1 MEQVEQHDEYRQDD
15 IAYCSK
21 GFPHVRYAQQS
32 DDRSQITDCH
42 HKEQ

>member
-21 GFPHVRYAQQS
+21 GFPHVRS
-32 DDRSQITDCH
+32 HNNPMTGV
-42 HKEQ
+42 K